1 MENEH
6 RDLVYYLTKAE
17 EFRQKANA
25 VREPRLKAALEA
37 VSREYM
43 TKARELDP
51 DIPSKGKN

>member
-1 MENEH
+1 MENER

-17 EFRQKANA
+17 EFRQKANV

-51 DIPSKGKN
+51 NIPSKSKN